1 MAVFAA
7 LAMGLAW
14 LGVYGLVAYGV
25 ARRTR
30 EIGLRMALGAQ
41 RVDVVKMIVADIGPL
56 ALAGIGLGLLFGA
69 ALTRGLEHEVYGVD
83 PRDPTTLIVAAAGM
97 ALAMLIAAIWPAGR
111 AIRIQPSVALRC
123 D

>member
-1 MAVFAA
+1 MAAFAA

-30 EIGLRMALGAQ
+30 EIGLRVALGA
-41 RVDVVKMIVADIGPL
+41 RRGDVFRMIVADVGPL
-56 ALAGIGLGLLFGA
+56 AVAGIGLGLLFGA
-69 ALTRGLEHEVYGVD
+69 ALTRGLETEVYGVD

-97 ALAMLIAAIWPAGR
+97 ALAMLVASIWPAAR
-111 AIRIQPSVALRC
+111 AMRIQPSVALRC